1 MIGIVHRHALAAWSM
16 VAHLNRH
23 RQLLWEMARREIRDR
38 YAGQM
43 FGSFWAI
50 GHPLALM
57 GVYIVVFAYV
67 FKLKVGGT
75 VDMPLDYTVY
85 LLSGLIPWLT
95 FQESMSRGV
104 NAVTGNSGLVKQVVF
119 PLEVLPLKGILAA
132 LFSQLVL
139 SVILVAYILVTH
151 GTLPWTYALL
161 PLLWVL
167 QFLAM
172 GGVCFLLS
180 AAGTYFRDLKDLVQ
194 IFTMIGMYLMPTF
207 YLPTW
212 VPAGLRPILYCN
224 PFSYM
229 VWCFQDVCYFGRIAH
244 PWAWPVFA
252 GGAVLTFYVG
262 YWVFQRLKHYFGS
275 IL

>member
-1 MIGIVHRHALAAWSM
+1 MMTYVHSHATAVREM
-16 VAHLNRH
+16 FAHLKRH
-23 RQLLWEMARREIRDR
+23 RLLLWEMARRDVADR

-43 FGSFWAI
+43 FGSLWAI

-57 GVYIVVFAYV
+57 GVYIVVFAYI
-67 FKLKVGGT
+67 FRLKVGGT

-85 LLSGLIPWLT
+85 LLAGLIPWLT
-95 FQESMSRGV
+95 FQEAMSRGV
-104 NAVTGNSGLVKQVVF
+104 NAVTGNAGLVKQVVF

-132 LFSQLVL
+132 LFSQLVASL
-139 SVILVAYILVTH
+139 ILVAYVVVTS
-151 GTLPWTYALL
+151 GSLPWTFVLL

-167 QFLAM
+167 QFMAM
-172 GGVCFLLS
+172 GGVCFLLA

-207 YLPTW
+207 YLPAW
-212 VPAGLRPILYCN
+212 VPSGLRPILYCN

-229 VWCFQDVCYFGRIAH
+229 IWCFQDVCYFGRLEH
-244 PWAWPVFA
+244 PWAWPIF
-252 GGAVLTFYVG
+252 GCGAVLTFYLG
-262 YWVFQRLKHYFGS
+262 YRAFKRLKHYFGS